1 MKVHFAY
8 PILLFLL
15 LLASLKSD
23 MADGDLPHVDNKT
36 MPLVSYYYL

>member
-1 MKVHFAY
+1 MKVHFAC

-23 MADGDLPHVDNKT
+23 TADGDLPHVDNQT
-36 MPLVSYYYL
+36 MPLVLYYSL